1 MWIAAAEGS
10 GIIEY
15 SGCGGSGHEVP
26 VSRSGQQNLIFY
38 RKQRGRY
45 FMYLNCKLWSKV
57 NLSVSK
63 YLDSNMQRSSLHRC
77 WLISG
82 WGRQISSLQI
92 QSAGDQKPP
101 RHRLTIVIT
110 AAAGLK
116 QSRVEEEQVHKYSHK
131 QICRGSFTSP
141 SRRRCRCNGWTNGE

>member
-26 VSRSGQQNLIFY
+26 VSRSGHQNLIFY

-63 YLDSNMQRSSLHRC
+63 YLDSNMQRSSLHRYSQ
-77 WLISG
+77 ISG
-82 WGRQISSLQI
+82 WGRQRSSQQI

-101 RHRLTIVIT
+101 RHTIVIT
-110 AAAGLK
+110 
-116 QSRVEEEQVHKYSHK
+116 
-131 QICRGSFTSP
+131 GSLV
-141 SRRRCRCNGWTNGE
+141 SRRSRSINIHTSKYAEDLSPAHHGAGVAVTDGQMGNK